1 MEKIISSRTV
11 ITMFFAMLSLILIK
25 FESIVTEN
33 DNKKDRGEAALLFLI
48 FIYDYIPMP
57 GMPPPIPMPP
67 AGGAGSSFFGK
78 SVTKASV
85 VKIMAAT
92 EAAF

>member
-1 MEKIISSRTV
+1 MRRTV
-11 ITMFFAMLSLILIK
+11 MIMFFAMLSLILTN

-33 DNKKDRGEAALLFLI
+33 DYKKGRGEATLLFLI

-57 GMPPPIPMPP
+57 GMPPPIPIPP
-67 AGGAGSSFFGK
+67 AGGTGSSFFGK

-85 VKIMAAT
+85 VRIMAAT